1 MKRVTRTDKQILINE
16 LASQA
21 EDVASRGEQDRVKFG
36 ANKPPPTEADIQEAA
51 RDLDVNTNTQE
62 KIRTAIKSLENEKS
76 PGQDN
81 LSAEVFKADPQLAAD
96 LLQAL
101 LRDIWEE
108 KKLPEDGTEGV
119 IVKIPKKGAL

>member
-1 MKRVTRTDKQILINE
+1 MSTL
-16 LASQA
+16 
-21 EDVASRGEQDRVKFG
+21 F
-36 ANKPPPTEADIQEAA
+36 P
-51 RDLDVNTNTQE
+51 QE
-62 KIRTAIKSLENEKS
+62 KIRAAITSLENEKS

-81 LSAEVFKADPQLAAD
+81 LSADVFKADPQLAAD
-96 LLQAL
+96 LLQPL